1 MKRDENKTYSLAVC
15 GLMTALAMILS
26 YVEFLIPIPLPI
38 PGIKLGFANIA
49 IIVILYIYG
58 QKQMIAVNIIRV
70 ILVSI
75 LFGNITAFIFSM
87 SGAILAMLLM
97 IILKRCKAFSIRG
110 VSCAG
115 AVMHNLGQILAAAF
129 VMGTSAIIYYLPI
142 LIIAGLV
149 CGLITGLLA
158 SIVVDR
164 MSGLNSNDGQ

>member
-115 AVMHNLGQILAAAF
+115 AVMHNLGQILAADLCD
-129 VMGTSAIIYYLPI
+129 GNKCHYILSA
-142 LIIAGLV
+142 
-149 CGLITGLLA
+149 
-158 SIVVDR
+158 
-164 MSGLNSNDGQ
+164 NSNNSRSCMWLNYRPFGFNSGG